1 MCGINGYFS
10 SNNVVGESRVMN
22 ALGGMNAAVRHR
34 GPDDSGKEYLSGHC
48 WSLGLGHTRLSII
61 DLSESGHQPMLDEA
75 TGNTIV
81 FNGEIY
87 NFKDIRSR
95 LEGEGVVLKSNSD
108 TEVIL
113 KSYAC
118 WGHSCVEHFR
128 GIFAFAIWD
137 KHNEELFLARDQ
149 LGVKPLYYYAG
160 DAFLLSSE
168 VRGLLASSVIPRKL
182 SREGL
187 WGYLQ
192 AGFVQEPS
200 TLIEGVHS
208 VPPASTIVL
217 SALDERKT
225 YRYWELPDPMSL
237 APDEGVVLDSV
248 RHTLDE
254 AIRYQQVSDAP
265 IGVFLSGG
273 IDSSAIASLAC
284 LQNPGKINTFCI
296 GFEEDA
302 YNESHYA
309 REIASQIGS
318 NHSELIMRGEDVRSH
333 WEDALSAYN
342 QPSYDG
348 LNTYFISK
356 LLTESGLK
364 VALSGLGGDEVFA
377 GYDGFGKMLKV
388 ARLARLLQF
397 VPPMSGVLGSRFHVH
412 PAMQVLSELNGRRSP
427 SPYFASRLLFG
438 SLNIEWLLGASS
450 LGSNKFSWMRRN
462 QGLAVRAS
470 GFDSINEV
478 SFLELRHYILNQLL
492 RDSDQMSMAH
502 FLELRVP
509 LLDHRL
515 VESVFKYPGSIK
527 TSDSLQKPLLVKA
540 LKDILPEIVY
550 NHPKQGFVFP
560 FERWF
565 KKDLRGP
572 LEDFFKQPKA
582 ALWDKKRM
590 QHLWVLFE
598 RGKLSW
604 SRVWSL
610 FILNDWMK
618 RNNITP

>member
-1 MCGINGYFS
+1 MLG
-10 SNNVVGESRVMN
+10 
-22 ALGGMNAAVRHR
+22 ALDRMNAALRHR
-34 GPDDSGKEYLSGHC
+34 GPDDSGKKYISGDRY
-48 WSLGLGHTRLSII
+48 SLGLGHTRLSII
-61 DLSESGHQPMLDEA
+61 DLSALGHQPMLDEA

-87 NFKDIRSR
+87 NFKDIRSQ
-95 LEGEGVVLKSNSD
+95 LEEAGVTLKSHSD

-113 KSYAC
+113 KSYVC
-118 WGHSCVEHFR
+118 WGRSCVEHFR

-137 KHNEELFLARDQ
+137 KGKEELFLARDQ
-149 LGVKPLYYYAG
+149 LGVKPLYFYDAG
-160 DAFLLSSE
+160 DTFLFSSE
-168 VRGLLASSVIPRKL
+168 VRGLLASAAVPRTL
-182 SREGL
+182 SKEGL

-200 TLIEGVHS
+200 TLIEGVYS
-208 VPPASTIVL
+208 VPPASTMVL
-217 SALDERKT
+217 STLGKRT
-225 YRYWELPDPMSL
+225 TRRYWELPGPMSV
-237 APDEGVVLDSV
+237 ASDAATVLDSV
-248 RHTLDE
+248 RHALDE
-254 AIRYQQVSDAP
+254 AIRYQQIADVP

-302 YNESHYA
+302 FNESHYA

-318 NHSELIMRGEDVRSH
+318 NHSELIMQGEDVRAH
-333 WEDALSAYN
+333 WEDALSSYD

-356 LLTESGLK
+356 LLTKNGLK

-397 VPPMSGVLGSRFHVH
+397 SPPVGSLFRSSFHPS
-412 PAMQVLSELNGRRSP
+412 PAVQVLLELNSRKSP
-427 SPYFASRLLFG
+427 SPYFASRLLFSG
-438 SLNIEWLLGASS
+438 LNIEWLLGGTCLSS
-450 LGSNKFSWMRRN
+450 QTPSWLKRN
-462 QGLAVRAS
+462 QELADRAS

-478 SFLELRHYILNQLL
+478 SFLELRHYMLNQLL
-492 RDSDQMSMAH
+492 RDSDQMSMAQS
-502 FLELRVP
+502 LELRVP
-509 LLDHRL
+509 LLDHKL
-515 VESVFKYPGSIK
+515 VETVFKYPGPIK
-527 TSDSLQKPLLVKA
+527 TNDSLQKPLLVHA
-540 LKDILPEIVY
+540 LKDILPEIAY
-550 NHPKQGFVFP
+550 QHPKQGFVFP

-565 KKDLRGP
+565 KQDLRGP
-572 LEDFFKQPKA
+572 LEDFFKQPKPG
-582 ALWDKKRM
+582 LWDAKRM
-590 QHLWVLFE
+590 QHLWSLFE

-610 FILNDWMK
+610 FILNDWMR
-618 RNNITP
+618 RNNINP

>member
-1 MCGINGYFS
+1 MS
-10 SNNVVGESRVMN
+10 
-22 ALGGMNAAVRHR
+22 ALDGMNAAVRHR
-34 GPDDSGKEYLSGHC
+34 GPDDSGKSYVSGHR

-61 DLSESGHQPMLDEA
+61 DLSESGHQPMLDES

-87 NFKDIRSR
+87 NFKDIRSQ
-95 LEGEGVVLKSNSD
+95 LEGEGIVLNSHSD

-137 KHNEELFLARDQ
+137 QDKEELFLARDQ
-149 LGVKPLYYYAG
+149 LGVKPLYYCSAG
-160 DAFLLSSE
+160 DVFLFSSE
-168 VRGLLASSVIPRKL
+168 VRGLLASNVIPRKL

-200 TLIEGVHS
+200 TLIEGVYS
-208 VPPASTIVL
+208 VPPASTMVL
-217 SALDERKT
+217 SALGERT
-225 YRYWELPDPMSL
+225 THRYWELPDPMSV

-248 RHTLDE
+248 RHSLEE
-254 AIRYQQVSDAP
+254 AIRYQQVSDVP

-333 WEDALSAYN
+333 WEEALSSYD

-356 LLTESGLK
+356 LLAEDGLK

-397 VPPMSGVLGSRFHVH
+397 APSVGALFKSRFHAS
-412 PAMQVLSELNGRRSP
+412 PAMQVLLELNGGRSP
-427 SPYFASRLLFG
+427 SSYFASRLLFSG
-438 SLNIEWLLGASS
+438 LNIGWLLGASS
-450 LGSNKFSWMRRN
+450 AGSDGFSWMRRN
-462 QGLAVRAS
+462 QELANRAS

-478 SFLELRHYILNQLL
+478 SFLELRHYMLNQLL

-502 FLELRVP
+502 SLELRVP
-509 LLDHRL
+509 LLDHKL
-515 VESVFKYPGSIK
+515 VESAFKYPGSMK
-527 TSDSLQKPLLVKA
+527 TSDSLQKPLLVRA
-540 LKDILPEIVY
+540 LKDILPEISY

-565 KKDLRGP
+565 KQDLRGP
-572 LEDFFKQPKA
+572 LEDFFKQPKLD
-582 ALWDKKRM
+582 LWDAEKM
-590 QHLWVLFE
+590 QHLWALFE

-610 FILNDWMK
+610 FILNDWIK